1 MSDINSY
8 ANDLLIDFL
17 DAAHKELRGV
27 LHEEFGDAWF
37 EKGIARHLNSSALDR
52 TRAMLE
58 SPMATI
64 DMDRADE
71 EIYGVE
77 HLGSVVIGN
86 WVLFE
91 EAFGNRQR
99 TEVYFGEIS
108 ELRHNVSHR
117 RQRHMLRRGD
127 LLRFVRNAQLLLKAF
142 GSPAALAFDSIA
154 ANLEQDGSPWGN
166 ELGGTLPPAI
176 EIVSEF
182 VGRDAEMRELSTWL
196 TRDDDHHMVIW
207 GYGGSGKSALAYQ
220 FARAVRDSAPSSL
233 QAVVWLSA
241 KVREFVESETRDR
254 LADFDSVESFG
265 RAFWAAIYDA
275 EPSTSQGVRDSIIRE
290 LSETP
295 MLLIVDDIDS
305 VLDIQDLARFLL
317 YEIRTTKSK
326 VIYTS
331 RQRIP
336 GLQTVEVRG
345 FSDTELTAFVRVRA
359 REYELNVE
367 NCLDRIGAIRSV
379 TDGFPLFVDDLLR
392 HAILDGLKEAIED
405 WSQRRG
411 DAAREYA
418 LRRQLSSL
426 GEAAQRVLIALAVA
440 SRPVSSHELATI
452 SGFAD
457 DDVQHAI
464 RDLVGWRLL
473 NRVGE
478 NPMGHPTFSCNRNT
492 QRLVQKTYARDPVY
506 RAYQESFRNLVGS
519 ARPPALRRAVGSA
532 ISNARAYVIRGDMQG
547 AEECLRSAMTGEL
560 ETNSDLWGSLGWVLS
575 RRRDGEST
583 SEARIAFTR
592 SHTYGSRKEDTYYH
606 WIELEREIAEKL
618 IDESD
623 EERLLELWRTA
634 AYVAELGIERCG
646 DTPALCG
653 AIAYLKS
660 REAKTLERL
669 SQFTAAQTC
678 FRQGADWARKA
689 LATSNPSSREA
700 SRTRLYRSL
709 VIALDGCGDPE
720 KTVEALQEWGATV
733 GGEDPEWRRE
743 YDRLASLSSYRDY
756 LQ

>member
-17 DAAHKELRGV
+17 DAAHKELRRV

-37 EKGIARHLNSSALDR
+37 EEGIARHLNSSALDR
-52 TRAMLE
+52 TRAMLA

-64 DMDRADE
+64 DMDRVDE

-86 WVLFE
+86 WGLLGE
-91 EAFGNRQR
+91 TFGNRQR

-142 GSPAALAFDSIA
+142 DSPTTAAFDSIA
-154 ANLEQDGSPWGN
+154 ANLEQGGSPWGN

-196 TRDDDHHMVIW
+196 TRDDDRHLIIW

-241 KVREFVESETRDR
+241 KVREYVEGETRDR

-265 RAFWAAIYDA
+265 RAFWAAIYGA
-275 EPSTSQGVRDSIIRE
+275 EPSLTETRESIIRE

-295 MLLIVDDIDS
+295 MLLIVDDLDS
-305 VLDIQDLARFLL
+305 VLDSQDLAHFLL
-317 YEIRTTKSK
+317 YETRTTKSK
-326 VIYTS
+326 IIYTS
-331 RQRIP
+331 RQQIP

-345 FSDTELTAFVRVRA
+345 FSDSELTSFVRVRA
-359 REYELNVE
+359 REYELNLE

-392 HAILDGLKEAIED
+392 HAILDGLQEAIED

-426 GEAAQRVLIALAVA
+426 GEAARRVLIALAVA
-440 SRPVSSHELATI
+440 SRPVSGHELATI

-473 NRVGE
+473 NRADE

-492 QRLVQKTYARDPVY
+492 QRLVQKTYTRDPIY

-532 ISNARAYVIRGDMQG
+532 ISDAKAYVIRGDMQS
-547 AEECLRSAMTGEL
+547 AEECLRSAMAGEL

-575 RRRDGEST
+575 RRKDREST
-583 SEARIAFTR
+583 GKARLAFSK

-606 WIELEREIAEKL
+606 WMELEREIAEKL

-623 EERLLELWRTA
+623 EARLLELWRA
-634 AYVAELGIERCG
+634 ATCVAELGIERCG
-646 DTPALCG
+646 ETPALCG

-689 LATSNPSSREA
+689 LAAPNPSSREA
-700 SRTRLYRSL
+700 SRARLYRSL
-709 VIALDGCGDPE
+709 VIALDGCGDLGR
-720 KTVEALQEWGATV
+720 TVEALQEWEAAV

-743 YDRLASLSSYRDY
+743 YDRLASLSAYRDY
-756 LQ
+756 L

>member
-8 ANDLLIDFL
+8 ANDLLIEFL
-17 DAAHKELRGV
+17 DAAHKELRRV

-37 EKGIARHLNSSALDR
+37 EEGIARHLNSSALDR
-52 TRAMLE
+52 TQAMLT
-58 SPMATI
+58 SPMAII
-64 DMDRADE
+64 DMERAE
-71 EIYGVE
+71 EEVYGVE

-86 WVLFE
+86 WGLFG
-91 EAFGNRQR
+91 EAFGNRNR

-127 LLRFVRNAQLLLKAF
+127 LLRFVRNAHLLLKAF
-142 GSPAALAFDSIA
+142 DSPTAATFDSISV
-154 ANLEQDGSPWGN
+154 NLEQGGSPWGN
-166 ELGGTLPPAI
+166 ELGGALPPAI

-196 TRDDDHHMVIW
+196 TRDDDRHLVIW

-241 KVREFVESETRDR
+241 KVREYVEGETRDR

-265 RAFWAAIYDA
+265 SAFWAALYGA
-275 EPSTSQGVRDSIIRE
+275 EPSGLQETRDDIIRE

-295 MLLIVDDIDS
+295 MLLIVDDLDS
-305 VLDIQDLARFLL
+305 VLDSQDLAHFLL
-317 YEIRTTKSK
+317 YETRMTKSK

-331 RQRIP
+331 RHRIP

-345 FSDTELTAFVRVRA
+345 FSDSELSSFVRVRA
-359 REYELNVE
+359 REYELNLE
-367 NCLDRIGAIRSV
+367 NCLNRIGAIRSV

-392 HAILDGLKEAIED
+392 HAILDGLTKAIED

-426 GEAAQRVLIALAVA
+426 GEAARRVLIALSVA
-440 SRPVSSHELATI
+440 SRPVSGHELATI
-452 SGFAD
+452 SGFTD

-473 NRVGE
+473 NLADE
-478 NPMGHPTFSCNRNT
+478 NPMGYPTFSCNRNT
-492 QRLVQKTYARDPVY
+492 QRLVQKTYTRDPIY
-506 RAYQESFRNLVGS
+506 GAYQESFRNLVGS

-532 ISNARAYVIRGDMQG
+532 ISDAKAYVIRGDSHG

-560 ETNSDLWGSLGWVLS
+560 ETNSDLWGTLGWVIS
-575 RRRDGEST
+575 RRKDAEST
-583 SEARIAFTR
+583 SKARLAFTK

-606 WIELEREIAEKL
+606 WMELEREIAERL

-623 EERLLELWRTA
+623 EQRLLELWRGATR
-634 AYVAELGIERCG
+634 VAELGIERCG

-660 REAKTLERL
+660 REAKTLEHL

-678 FRQGADWARKA
+678 FQQSADWARKA
-689 LATSNPSSREA
+689 LAAPNRSSRDS

-709 VIALDGCGDPE
+709 VIALDGCGDSGRAM
-720 KTVEALQEWGATV
+720 EALQEWEAAV
-733 GGEDPEWRRE
+733 GGDDPEWRRE
-743 YDRLASLSSYRDY
+743 YDRLASLPAYRGY
-756 LQ
+756 L